1 MKNILLLF
9 SAGFVLI
16 TATSCEKNES
26 LFGSTETRLQGEWCV
41 DKVLFSPNLSFNQLN
56 ITNQYSGLIYTF
68 SEGNNVVLSNTA
80 NGETATGSY
89 RVETEWQYY
98 GDDNYQNA
106 EMLNG
111 TLVDFTNQEVTI
123 LFWRNLNVG
132 RKKITATEQFDDGT
146 YSYTL
151 VRN

>member
-9 SAGFVLI
+9 CAGITLI

-26 LFGSTETRLQGEWCV
+26 LFATTDTRLLGEWRM
-41 DKVLFSPNLSFNQLN
+41 DKVLFSPNLSFNQFN
-56 ITNQYSGLIYTF
+56 ITNQYSDLVYTF
-68 SEGNNVVLSNTA
+68 SEGNNLILNNTA
-80 NGETATGSY
+80 NGETANGSY

-98 GDDNYQNA
+98 GDNNYQNA
-106 EMLNG
+106 ELLNA
-111 TLVDFTNQEVTI
+111 TLVDFANQEVTM
-123 LFWRNLNVG
+123 LYWRNLNVG

-151 VRN
+151 VRK